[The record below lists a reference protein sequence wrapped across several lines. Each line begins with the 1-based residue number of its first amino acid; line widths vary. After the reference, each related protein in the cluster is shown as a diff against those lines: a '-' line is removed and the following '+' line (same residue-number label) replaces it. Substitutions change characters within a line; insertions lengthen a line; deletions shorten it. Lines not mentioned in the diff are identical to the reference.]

1 MTDGNPGPFMNEE
14 RRILSLVL
22 LCLLVVVWGCPRPPE
37 DKTEE
42 PDLEEYV
49 VRIRP
54 ENIVKPIPLGAV
66 APESTVQVFRSKGKG
81 NPETYLPLRII
92 STCSLFTASLGQPNS
107 LQSTLTIQA
116 ISQATADNLRKASW
130 RSSDGLASGWICVDL
145 SIEKGPK
152 NIKSNADCTNVTVIL
167 DEAAKEILPEIRNEF
182 ARISLSQ
189 DVMDFGPAKVGEQ
202 TIFIQFFVFLYGE
215 GMLNVSLAMDPPSA
229 DFRFDLPSSF
239 QLTET
244 RKSRAVGVR
253 FQPTTPGLKT
263 AISLSV
269 VKPAPDALPVPSPRT
284 SIGSCFLAVP
294 RRNPGLTSYHDTEPA
309 EGNWAQE
316 LT

>member
-1 MTDGNPGPFMNEE
+1 MTDGNPAPFMNED
-14 RRILSLVL
+14 RQILSLVL

-92 STCSLFTASLGQPNS
+92 STGSLFTASLGQPNS

-116 ISQATADNLRKASW
+116 ISQATADNWRKASW

-145 SIEKGPK
+145 SIEKGQK
-152 NIKSNADCTNVTVIL
+152 NITSNADCTNVTVI
-167 DEAAKEILPEIRNEF
+167 
-182 ARISLSQ
+182 
-189 DVMDFGPAKVGEQ
+189 
-202 TIFIQFFVFLYGE
+202 LYGE
-215 GMLNVSLAMDPPSA
+215 GMLNVSLAMDPLSM

-284 SIGSCFLAVP
+284 SIGSCFLAVR